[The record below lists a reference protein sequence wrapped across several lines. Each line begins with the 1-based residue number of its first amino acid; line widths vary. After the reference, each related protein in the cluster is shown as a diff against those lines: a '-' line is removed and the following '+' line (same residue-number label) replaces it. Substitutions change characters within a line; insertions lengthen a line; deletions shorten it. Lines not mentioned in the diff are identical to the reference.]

1 MNNYTAIKNL
11 ADIDTFI
18 KKTHALHDGYVIAV
32 EYLNKG
38 IKPTVLDS
46 ELYTGWGYEFNWALT
61 RLKVRVLITSIQ
73 DAVLEMIFENVLEWK
88 ISEAQDDI
96 LEVGV
101 GFDDKGFI
109 IWTDDAGGMD
119 SFKENDSYVIAEKMK
134 WRIL

>member
-18 KKTHALHDGYVIAV
+18 KKTNALHDGYVIAV

-61 RLKVRVLITSIQ
+61 RLKIRVLITSIQ
-73 DAVLEMIFENVLEWK
+73 DAVLEMVFEHVIKWK
-88 ISEAQDDI
+88 ITEEQYDI
-96 LEVGV
+96 LEAGV
-101 GFDDKGFI
+101 RFDDNGFV
-109 IWTDDAGGMD
+109 IWTDDAEGMENV
-119 SFKENDSYVIAEKMK
+119 KETDSYVIAEKMK